1 MLSLFHH
8 KYLYLAVVQGHAAY
22 KGEEFK
28 LQKLLPLWPPIYGDP
43 LPSRSDTRHAM
54 PDMPDGTLSLNGV
67 LGRCPSLKRMTLSS
81 ITTLKELALVHVATQ
96 SQLHS
101 WQACI
106 SHICNRQLTHG
117 SSIKKV
123 SISGFYTQFLMKKQW
138 CLCQKCTSQQ
148 YNVRDQ
154 CLVALSQLWLYVD
167 STYQFCAWL
176 GTWYTTS
183 TPGSA
188 QGSKNMEC
196 PGCLPETLR

>member
-1 MLSLFHH
+1 MATLYQASLIPH
-8 KYLYLAVVQGHAAY
+8 
-22 KGEEFK
+22 
-28 LQKLLPLWPPIYGDP
+28 
-43 LPSRSDTRHAM
+43 
-54 PDMPDGTLSLNGV
+54 V
-67 LGRCPSLKRMTLSS
+67 LCRTCQMGRCPWMVFWGAAPVWRGWHCHPSLRSKRYGYMGLALARPIDVQTLS
-81 ITTLKELALVHVATQ
+81 LVHVATQ
-96 SQLHS
+96 SQLHN

-106 SHICNRQLTHG
+106 SHVCNKQLTHG

-123 SISGFYTQFLMKKQW
+123 SISGFYTRFLMKKQW